1 MYAFLSSHALLA
13 ARHATMLCRDSGFDG
28 RGLAFAKGRLQGEKI
43 EKGKRLLHLQLYSG
57 LSLPSLP
64 SLRSLSQFAVPF
76 AVALSRHRRGRRCP
90 ARCNQSESDEPGEF
104 FEVELE
110 TEEPEATMEILFGMG
125 AISSSFCEQ
134 AGKAPRFRVMAQFD
148 QAIDLPRCSAIL
160 MSALDLP
167 ELPTVRSK
175 GLGQGT
181 WIDHF
186 PLCDG
191 FEVRLPCHSRDSR
204 RKRTVVY
211 LEGSTAFGAGQGLVP
226 LILHDSTIFI
236 HILPSMGSIWFNAKR
251 LKT

>member
-1 MYAFLSSHALLA
+1 
-13 ARHATMLCRDSGFDG
+13 MLCGDSGFDG

-43 EKGKRLLHLQLYSG
+43 EKGNRLLHLQLYSG
-57 LSLPSLP
+57 LSLP

-191 FEVRLPCHSRDSR
+191 FEVRLPCHNRDSR

-236 HILPSMGSIWFNAKR
+236 QNYSPSMGSIWFNAKR